1 MYTNDFMSS
10 SAFIRNTTGVD
21 DDVVECP
28 SYCEDD
34 RKGWNFENERWHRNI
49 YIRATINASNVKLVL
64 ERSNDSSWIARERK
78 RSTRKQRIH
87 FLGASIRV
95 ICTSFLN

>member
-34 RKGWNFENERWHRNI
+34 RKG
-49 YIRATINASNVKLVL
+49 
-64 ERSNDSSWIARERK
+64 
-78 RSTRKQRIH
+78 
-87 FLGASIRV
+87 
-95 ICTSFLN
+95 